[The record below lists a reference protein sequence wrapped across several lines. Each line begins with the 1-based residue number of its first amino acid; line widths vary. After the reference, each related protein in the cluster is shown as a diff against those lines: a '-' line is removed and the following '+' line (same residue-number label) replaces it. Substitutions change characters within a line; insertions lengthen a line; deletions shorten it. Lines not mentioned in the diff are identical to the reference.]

1 MINGLDTGD
10 YIKVLIV
17 DSSVFE
23 WVTVSIGVNH
33 MIADNISDF
42 GGRVCIEY
50 KYIVEYKV
58 R

>member
-50 KYIVEYKV
+50 KYILST